1 MTRTVSPTT
10 IAVAHGLDGR
20 DSMAGTAKKSDPAKW
35 EKAKQDAR
43 AKMGG
48 KHSARAMQLA
58 VKLYK
63 DRGGKYE
70 GAKKGPSENKL
81 SKWSK
86 QDWGYA
92 GKKKKSV
99 YLPKAKRSRL
109 KSTPEGRKAL
119 AAAAKKK
126 LAATKK
132 GEQYAKHGL
141 AKGTS

>member
-1 MTRTVSPTT
+1 M
-10 IAVAHGLDGR
+10 IAVAHGLDGEA
-20 DSMAGTAKKSDPAKW
+20 SMAGTAKKSDPAKW

-63 DRGGKYE
+63 DRGGGYIGKKPS
-70 GAKKGPSENKL
+70 AKTNKL
-81 SKWSK
+81 MSWGGK
-86 QDWGYA
+86 DWGYA

-99 YLPKAKRSRL
+99 YLPKAKRDRL

-119 AAAAKKK
+119 AAAARKK
-126 LAATKK
+126 LAATKR
-132 GEQYAKHGL
+132 GEQYARHGL